1 MFPRIRL
8 VRQPP
13 PKLHPGPHHL
23 RLQNVLPWAKEQK
36 RSLRFLVGELARV
49 WSRLPGWA
57 AILGA
62 NVVGCILIG
71 LVAARL
77 RASGKSDLE
86 ATPQFPRLRQ
96 KGWALGPDPT
106 LPAVDLFRAN
116 QNLLFLSALL
126 MTGVLGSFT
135 TFSAFSLETVAL
147 LQQARLV
154 EASLNVAGSLGVC
167 LVAVVSGLYIGQ
179 RRTPQR

>member
-1 MFPRIRL
+1 MNLL
-8 VRQPP
+8 VTV
-13 PKLHPGPHHL
+13 
-23 RLQNVLPWAKEQK
+23 VLVALGG
-36 RSLRFLVGELARV
+36 SIGALARFSATLLLLSV
-49 WSRLPGWA
+49 GWRSWLTTLA
-57 AILGA
+57 VNA
-62 NVVGCILIG
+62 VGCFAMGCIFVVLE
-71 LVAARL
+71 ARL

-86 ATPQFPRLRQ
+86 ATPQFPRLRE

-147 LQQARLV
+147 LQQDRLV

-167 LVAVVSGLYIGQ
+167 LVAVVSGLYVGQ